1 MDNLFWEEDKKIK
14 TVIGIAGVKT
24 AGKSTVANIIKEL
37 LGNDAEECALADRLK
52 NTCAKVF
59 NLNREYFDLQE
70 LKEVPFENPKLLDHE
85 RIEEILKAFNI
96 EPSEMLMNYYYEY
109 NVEGM
114 LLESPR
120 HIAQIV
126 GTEVLRAAG
135 DEDIHCKNME
145 IKEGGI
151 TIVSDLRFPNE
162 FEYFVNAKDIVFLPI
177 YVQRNNAEKL
187 VTKDSHLSEASV
199 FLFSERCFEVNNN
212 SSLEDLKKQVAA
224 LLVQTSFLEDMP
236 KQA

>member
-37 LGNDAEECALADRLK
+37 LGDDAEECALADRLK

-96 EPSEMLMNYYYEY
+96 VCRVYAFIS
-109 NVEGM
+109 
-114 LLESPR
+114 
-120 HIAQIV
+120 
-126 GTEVLRAAG
+126 
-135 DEDIHCKNME
+135 
-145 IKEGGI
+145 
-151 TIVSDLRFPNE
+151 
-162 FEYFVNAKDIVFLPI
+162 
-177 YVQRNNAEKL
+177 
-187 VTKDSHLSEASV
+187 
-199 FLFSERCFEVNNN
+199 
-212 SSLEDLKKQVAA
+212 
-224 LLVQTSFLEDMP
+224 
-236 KQA
+236 